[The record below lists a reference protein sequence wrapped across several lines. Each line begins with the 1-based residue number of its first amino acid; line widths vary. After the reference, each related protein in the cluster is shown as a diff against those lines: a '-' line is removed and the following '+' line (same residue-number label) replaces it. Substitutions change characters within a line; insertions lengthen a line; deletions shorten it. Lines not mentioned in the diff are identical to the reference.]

1 MLLLSLE
8 FPNSSA
14 SEESHELKPQPNFF
28 KLGICCPSFYCCA
41 ASCTLVLI
49 KEKMVS
55 EDPDVV
61 FSGFVTIDLAA
72 SYNF

>member
-8 FPNSSA
+8 FPNPSA
-14 SEESHELKPQPNFF
+14 AEESHELKLQPNVF

-41 ASCTLVLI
+41 ASCTLNLI
-49 KEKMVS
+49 KEDMVS
-55 EDPDVV
+55 EDLDIV
-61 FSGFVTIDLAA
+61 FSGFVTIDLAP